1 MKKLLPISFVI
12 CCLILVLGTT
22 SKAVAQTP
30 GSTRV
35 MTVVPPT
42 ENLVLAPGE
51 TAEGTLK
58 VVNDSDETLN
68 FISMMRDYVV
78 RDEKGTPEILP
89 PDTLSNKYS
98 AASWIGVSPASF
110 NVAPHQRQE
119 LTYFVQVPPNAR
131 PGGHYAAVMYQPTN
145 VIDVKGTGTGVF
157 TYVGTLFYIQVKGD
171 IAEKAQVTQFS
182 AKGFSEYGPVKIT
195 TVIQNQGDLHIRPTG
210 IVTVKN
216 LIGQVVSQEKLE
228 EHNIFPEASFLYTNN
243 LGKKWM
249 IGPYYAEFSGTYGLN
264 GNLPLVAKLTFFVFP
279 WKIAVILVLIIVIA
293 VLGYVAMKR
302 RKHHE
307 GHHEEASAS
316 ESHDSL

>member
-1 MKKLLPISFVI
+1 MKKLLPIIFVL
-12 CCLILVLGTT
+12 CSLILVVGLT
-22 SKAVAQTP
+22 SKTYAQTP

-35 MTVVPPT
+35 MTIVPPT

-68 FISMMRDYVV
+68 FVSMMRDYVV
-78 RDEKGTPEILP
+78 KDEKGTPEILP
-89 PDTLSNKYS
+89 PDTLSNKFS
-98 AASWIGVSPASF
+98 AASWIGVSPANF

-171 IAEKAQVTQFS
+171 IAEKATVTQFN

-195 TVIQNQGDLHIRPTG
+195 TVIQNDGDLHIRPTG
-210 IVTVKN
+210 TITVKN
-216 LIGQVVSQEKLE
+216 MLGQVVTSINLE
-228 EHNIFPEASFLYTNN
+228 QHNIFPEASFLYTNN
-243 LGKKWM
+243 IGKKWM
-249 IGPYYAEFSGTYGLN
+249 IGPFYAEFNGTYGLN
-264 GNLPLVAKLTFFVFP
+264 NNLPLVAKFTFFVFP
-279 WKIAVILVLIIVIA
+279 WKIAVIAVLIIVIA
-293 VLGYVAMKR
+293 VLGYIAYKR
-302 RKHHE
+302 KKQHPEHHE
-307 GHHEEASAS
+307 VTS
-316 ESHDSL
+316 ESHENL